1 MNEYVP
7 GKHNITKEAA
17 KKRSR
22 TGWKALLIVLLY
34 VVVIYALNLP
44 QFFMLVVGIPLLLGT
59 RLLLEGKS
67 RFSATYGLHGLYD
80 DGSGV
85 KHTKEEGDAQYD
97 DRVKAQSMLVFSTAV
112 AVVGA
117 LFCYVALV

>member
-7 GKHNITKEAA
+7 GKHNITGADA
-17 KKRSR
+17 KKRSH
-22 TGWKALLIVLLY
+22 TGWKALGTALLY
-34 VVVIYALNLP
+34 VAVIYALNLP
-44 QFFMLVVGIPLLLGT
+44 QLFMLLVGIPLFVGT
-59 RLLLEGKS
+59 RMVLEGKS

-80 DGSGV
+80 DGSGA

-97 DRVKAQSMLVFSTAV
+97 DRIKAQSMLVFSTAV